1 MSTLNEA
8 QKDEVKK
15 WLRSIGGIGDGF
27 KCCSCGAG
35 RFMEPSE
42 VVTLSNSAN
51 IQLVPLTCNT
61 CAHVAFLDA
70 QRIGISAS

>member
-1 MSTLNEA
+1 MSALNEA

-51 IQLVPLTCNT
+51 IQLVPLTAT
-61 CAHVAFLDA
+61 PALMLHF
-70 QRIGISAS
+70 

>member
-1 MSTLNEA
+1 MTTLNEA

-15 WLRSIGGIGDGF
+15 WLKSIGGIGDGF
-27 KCCSCGAG
+27 RCSSCGAG

-42 VVTLSNSAN
+42 VIRLSNSTN

-61 CAHVAFLDA
+61 CAQVTFLDA
-70 QRIGISAS
+70 QRVGISAS

>member
-27 KCCSCGAG
+27 KCCSCGGG

-42 VVTLSNSAN
+42 VVTLSNSD

-61 CAHVAFLDA
+61 CAHVAFLDG